1 MEKQK
6 LTDHRITVSFT
17 EDLNQK
23 IEMEAYYKA
32 LPKSAVIRLAV
43 MEHFSDDNGRKYET
57 KGFNDHNV

>member
-23 IEMEAYYKA
+23 IELEAYYKA
-32 LPKSAVIRLAV
+32 LPKSAVIRFAV
-43 MEHFSDDNGRKYET
+43 MEHFSPRLLIVEKQKDE
-57 KGFNDHNV
+57 